1 MQKKLNGYLEIPTV
15 FMIIFNQI
23 IIELT
28 EGNRWRIINQLNRN
42 LKEIRDLSRKLV
54 ILEWV
59 R

>member
-1 MQKKLNGYLEIPTV
+1 MQKKLNGYQIPTV

-23 IIELT
+23 VIELT

-42 LKEIRDLSRKLV
+42 SKEIRDLGRKLV